1 MIGKRILVV
10 DDEEN
15 LRRVTQLKL
24 QQAGYEA
31 MTASDGAEALEV
43 LSRNPQDLVLT
54 DLKMPGMSGIELLQK
69 IKEEYSEVIVVLVT
83 AYGTIESA
91 VEAMRMGLTTT
102 SSNR

>member
-31 MTASDGAEALEV
+31 LTASDASQALDV
-43 LSRNPQDLVLT
+43 LFKHPQDLVLT
-54 DLKMPGMSGIELLQK
+54 DLKMPGMSGIDLL
-69 IKEEYSEVIVVLVT
+69 
-83 AYGTIESA
+83 
-91 VEAMRMGLTTT
+91 R
-102 SSNR
+102 